1 MQTLWSRAASARSF
15 CNCSACVAATKGI
28 ARRAG
33 KPPFRQCVPRP
44 EAFGLVTSTLVFSA
58 AVFDSARKDSKLREW
73 DKILKDTNAE
83 IEAIDQAQQ
92 TRLQRLADLDFDG
105 LEEQSDTSGLP
116 QRIWWDQ
123 ATWGDMLGWQDM
135 QEKQRLDAGFGDYQ
149 GVPLKALQ
157 SLPKSDLQR
166 LLKSKRVLNQFYGG
180 ASCSS
185 LSSVPHLYPL
195 STKKLKTLEWSHL
208 KLVTNVLATV
218 DVRGAEAAQV
228 LCSTGDDPN
237 EDRALEDMENMER
250 RIKSLRSEDKA
261 SDLYTTFPTPLAP
274 NFRFSPCERDE
285 ELRAF
290 NDTLSERLTLI
301 EQPTKESVINL
312 CRQLIRLQIAP
323 NIHTY
328 NLLLIRFCELREP
341 QLVDAVLESLLET
354 HTKPNEI
361 THASVLRFFTVTSN
375 RERFSL
381 YLRKMN
387 GMSRGLAVA
396 NPNLPIDGIAKSR
409 YRQLGSKAV
418 ELARLNGEV
427 YTSLIK
433 GMIKMFRLDEAKW
446 YYIKM
451 INEGWKPS
459 VELLTELLKSCC
471 QSLDI
476 VSGWRIWKSLSQQQD
491 EVLHRDAY
499 ELMLRL
505 CKGCEKLHLFE
516 HIFQQ
521 GVKAGTLPQEAYES
535 VGQSGDATVMAG
547 VQKDRTRLYSFQAP
561 TIRLKTSQQASNDHQ
576 EKMPSRAN
584 RKTLK
589 DSAGRFLEQPPH
601 DDRDI
606 SPQKHNQMWP
616 ESGIAKPKHV
626 QRSSAFDD
634 TLGLFDASN
643 DEISE
648 IKRTRSHAWKSF
660 NSISGKTDELVQE
673 GQLLLRDDKEGI
685 NDAIP
690 TTFDELDLDDSTDFD
705 HQAYINLRRS
715 TIDAPTQLPQSPVS
729 VPRTLTFLQDM
740 SQRHAEPMTTRMLA
754 EAG

>member
-15 CNCSACVAATKGI
+15 CNCSACVAATKGL

-58 AVFDSARKDSKLREW
+58 AILDSTRKDSKLREW

-92 TRLQRLADLDFDG
+92 ERLQRLADLNLDG
-105 LEEQSDTSGLP
+105 LEDQSDTSGVP

-135 QEKQRLDAGFGDYQ
+135 QEKQRLDAGFGDHQ
-149 GVPLKALQ
+149 GIPLKTLQ

-180 ASCSS
+180 PTCSN
-185 LSSVPHLYPL
+185 LTSVPHLYPL
-195 STKKLKTLEWSHL
+195 STKKLKTLEWSIL
-208 KLVTNVLATV
+208 KLVRNVLATV
-218 DVRGAEAAQV
+218 NVRGVEAAQIF
-228 LCSTGDDPN
+228 CSVVDDPN
-237 EDRALEDMENMER
+237 EDQALEDMENMDR
-250 RIKSLRSEDKA
+250 RLKALRSEDEA
-261 SDLYTTFPTPLAP
+261 SDLYTTFPNPLAP
-274 NFRFSPCERDE
+274 SFCFSPCERDE
-285 ELRAF
+285 ELKSF
-290 NDTLSERLTLI
+290 NAMLSERLTST
-301 EQPTKESVINL
+301 EQLTKDSVIDL
-312 CRQLIRLQIAP
+312 CRQLIRLQVAP

-328 NLLLIRFCELREP
+328 NLLLIRFCELQKP

-387 GMSRGLAVA
+387 GLSRGLALA
-396 NPNLPIDGIAKSR
+396 NPNLPIDGIATAR
-409 YRQLGSKAV
+409 YRQLGSKVV

-459 VELLTELLKSCC
+459 VELLTELLRSCY
-471 QSLDI
+471 QSMDI
-476 VSGWRIWKSLSQQQD
+476 VSGWRIWRALLQQQD
-491 EVLHRDAY
+491 EILHRDAY
-499 ELMLRL
+499 ESMLRL
-505 CKGCEKLHLFE
+505 CKVCEKLHLFE

-521 GVKAGTLPQEAYES
+521 GVKAGIMPQEAYES
-535 VGQSGDATVMAG
+535 VGQLADSTVKDG
-547 VQKDRTRLYSFQAP
+547 VQKNRTHPYSFQPP
-561 TIRLKTSQQASNDHQ
+561 TIRLKISHQTCNNHQ
-576 EKMPSRAN
+576 ENMPSPAN
-584 RKTLK
+584 RRAPKNRAERVIEK
-589 DSAGRFLEQPPH
+589 PPH
-601 DDRDI
+601 ADTDI
-606 SPQKHNQMWP
+606 NPQKHNQMCR
-616 ESGIAKPKHV
+616 ESGKAKLKHV
-626 QRSSAFDD
+626 QQSSAFDD
-634 TLGLFDASN
+634 MFGLFSLRT

-648 IKRTRSHAWKSF
+648 MKRTRSHVWRSF
-660 NSISGKTDELVQE
+660 NEMSGQTDELIQE
-673 GQLLLRDDKEGI
+673 SQLLLRDDKESI
-685 NDAIP
+685 NDVLPA
-690 TTFDELDLDDSTDFD
+690 TLDELDLDDSTDFD

-715 TIDAPTQLPQSPVS
+715 TINAPTQLPQSPV
-729 VPRTLTFLQDM
+729 PRTLTFLQDI